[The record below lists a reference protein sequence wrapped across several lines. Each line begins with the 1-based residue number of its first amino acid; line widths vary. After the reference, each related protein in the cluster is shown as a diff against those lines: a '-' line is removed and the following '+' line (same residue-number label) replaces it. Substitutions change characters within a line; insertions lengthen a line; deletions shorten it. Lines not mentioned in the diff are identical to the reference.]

1 MKVII
6 IYDSGFLAFKL
17 YTMSESVLSNNIVL
31 AFTVTFLAGL
41 ATVIGGAL
49 VLFFKKP
56 NPRILS
62 FGLAFSA
69 GAMIYISLTEILN
82 KSIAS
87 FSEIYAE
94 QNAFAYGTFA
104 FLFGV
109 VIVLLLDRFIP
120 NPHERIEQ
128 KVGQELNQQQLMRT
142 GLLTLFAITAHNLPE
157 GLATFFAT
165 LSSPTLG
172 APLAVAIAIHN
183 IPEGVAIALPV
194 YMATGS
200 KKLAI
205 LASLISGLAEPFGA
219 ALGYF
224 ILQPYMG
231 ANVYG
236 IVFGL
241 IGGVMVYLALD
252 ELLPTAKRYAQGH
265 ETVYGLV
272 SGMAILAS
280 SLVMF
285 KFIS

>member
-6 IYDSGFLAFKL
+6 IYDGDFLAFKL
-17 YTMSESVLSNNIVL
+17 YTMLESVFNNNVIL

-41 ATVIGGAL
+41 ATVIGGAM

-82 KSIAS
+82 KSISS

-94 QNAFAYGTFA
+94 HNAFAYGTFA
-104 FLFGV
+104 FLLGV
-109 VIVLLLDRFIP
+109 IIVLLLDRFIP

-128 KVGQELNQQQLMRT
+128 QFGHELNQQQLMRT

-241 IGGVMVYLALD
+241 IGGIMVYLALD

-272 SGMAILAS
+272 SGMAILAT

-285 KFIS
+285 KFVS

>member
-1 MKVII
+1 MESFGQNSVW
-6 IYDSGFLAFKL
+6 LAF
-17 YTMSESVLSNNIVL
+17 I
-31 AFTVTFLAGL
+31 VTFLAGL
-41 ATVIGGAL
+41 ATVLGGAII
-49 VLFFKKP
+49 LFLKKP
-56 NPRILS
+56 SARILS

-82 KSIAS
+82 KSISS
-87 FSEIYAE
+87 FSEIFSE
-94 QNAFAYGTFA
+94 QHAYAYGTFA
-104 FLFGV
+104 FLAGV
-109 VIVLLLDRFIP
+109 IVVLLLDRFIP
-120 NPHERIEQ
+120 NPHEKIEQ
-128 KVGQELNQQQLMRT
+128 HLVKDISQQQLMRT
-142 GLLTLFAITAHNLPE
+142 AMLTLFAITAHNLPE

-205 LASLISGLAEPFGA
+205 LASLVSGLAEPFGA
-219 ALGYF
+219 AMGYF
-224 ILQPYMG
+224 ILQPYIG
-231 ANVYG
+231 PNVYG
-236 IVFGL
+236 IVFGM

-252 ELLPTAKRYAQGH
+252 ELLPTAKRYAKGH

-285 KFIS
+285 KFAS

>member
-1 MKVII
+1 MSHFFEANVII
-6 IYDSGFLAFKL
+6 AF
-17 YTMSESVLSNNIVL
+17 V
-31 AFTVTFLAGL
+31 VTLLAGL
-41 ATVIGGAL
+41 ATVLGGAM
-49 VLFFKKP
+49 VLFFKQP
-56 NPRILS
+56 STRLLS

-69 GAMIYISLTEILN
+69 GAMVYISLTEILN

-87 FSEIYAE
+87 FSEVYSE
-94 QNAFAYGTFA
+94 QNAFAYGTFS
-104 FLFGV
+104 FLLGV
-109 VIVLLLDRFIP
+109 VLVLLLDRCVP
-120 NPHERIEQ
+120 NPHERLEKNANQ
-128 KVGQELNQQQLMRT
+128 NLNRQQLIRT
-142 GLLTLFAITAHNLPE
+142 SLLTLFAITAHNLPE

-165 LSSPTLG
+165 LSNPTLG

-194 YMATGS
+194 YMATQS

-205 LASLISGLAEPFGA
+205 LASLVSGLAEPFGA

-224 ILQPYMG
+224 ILQPFLN
-231 ANVYG
+231 ANVFG

-252 ELLPTAKRYAQGH
+252 ELLPTAKRYSQGH

-280 SLVMF
+280 SLVIF
-285 KFIS
+285 KFA

>member
-1 MKVII
+1 MSTFFSTEVMTA
-6 IYDSGFLAFKL
+6 FL
-17 YTMSESVLSNNIVL
+17 
-31 AFTVTFLAGL
+31 VTFMAGL
-41 ATVIGGAL
+41 ATVIGGVL
-49 VLFFKKP
+49 VVFFNKP
-56 NPRILS
+56 SYRFLS

-69 GAMIYISLTEILN
+69 GAMVYVALTEILN

-87 FSEIYAE
+87 FSQAYDA
-94 QNAFAYGTFA
+94 NLGFAFGTFA
-104 FLFGV
+104 FLAGV
-109 VIVLLLDRFIP
+109 ILVLILDHFVP
-120 NPHERIEQ
+120 NPHQTIENNNTEF
-128 KVGQELNQQQLMRT
+128 GAQQQLLRT

-165 LSSPTLG
+165 LESPTLG

-194 YMATGS
+194 YMATGRRDY
-200 KKLAI
+200 AI
-205 LASLISGLAEPFGA
+205 LASLVSGLAEPLGA

-224 ILQPYMG
+224 ILAPFMG
-231 ANVYG
+231 PLVYG
-236 IVFGL
+236 AIFGV

-272 SGMAILAS
+272 TGMALLAL

-285 KFIS
+285 RFI